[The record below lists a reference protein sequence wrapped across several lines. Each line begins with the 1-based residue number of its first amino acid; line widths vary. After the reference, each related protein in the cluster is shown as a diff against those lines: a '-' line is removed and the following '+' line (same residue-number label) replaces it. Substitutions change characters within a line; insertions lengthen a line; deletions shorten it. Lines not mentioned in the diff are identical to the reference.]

1 MKFKKIILLFLSA
14 SLFISL
20 AFSSYASDIDFEKW
34 NQCRLFEIL
43 EYGKESNSDYNG
55 AFLRTDT
62 QKDINQIHFL
72 IMANLEKLGDESK
85 AGVKIKFNNIGTV
98 KLFCD
103 GSTEYDSNKFF
114 AEVDNVLTDNGANDI
129 WIEFT
134 VGIKSG
140 IPDNLVTE
148 FTLYDTD
155 GVASNTY
162 SIDISEYSE
171 DEMPDPD
178 SGEYPERTSA
188 KSQKESALKTAKV
201 KTTKVKTTKHKTTK
215 YKTTK
220 VKTSKSKSAKESD
233 NEYESDEAVAE
244 IEDFDDV
251 QVNSDKNKLII
262 ICAISAA
269 VFAAGGF
276 AAGIA
281 NSKKNNSR
289 GDN

>member
-1 MKFKKIILLFLSA
+1 MKLKKIILILLSA
-14 SLFISL
+14 SLFLSFSL
-20 AFSSYASDIDFEKW
+20 SVNASSINFEKW

-55 AFLRTDT
+55 AFMRIDSDT
-62 QKDINQIHFL
+62 DINQIHFL
-72 IMANLEKLGDESK
+72 IMANLENLDGESK

-98 KLFCD
+98 RLFCD

-114 AEVDNVLTDNGANDI
+114 AEVDNFLSDKGASDI

-140 IPDNLVTE
+140 IPENLVTE
-148 FTLYDTD
+148 LTLYDTN

-162 SIDISEYSE
+162 SVDISEYSE

-178 SGEYPERTSA
+178 NGDFPGRT
-188 KSQKESALKTAKV
+188 TV
-201 KTTKVKTTKHKTTK
+201 KTQKTITSKSTKVRTTKQKTTK

-220 VKTSKSKSAKESD
+220 AKTSKNKSTDDSEEELEYDSD
-233 NEYESDEAVAE
+233 KTSVNIGE
-244 IEDFDDV
+244 FDDV
-251 QVNSDKNKLII
+251 HVKNERNKLII

-289 GDN
+289 GDK